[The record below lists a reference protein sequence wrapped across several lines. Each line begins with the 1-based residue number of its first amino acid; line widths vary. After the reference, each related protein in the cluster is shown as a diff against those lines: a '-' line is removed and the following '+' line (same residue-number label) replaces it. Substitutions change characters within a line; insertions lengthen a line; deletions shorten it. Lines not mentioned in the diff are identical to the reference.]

1 MKQETQ
7 AILQVA
13 KIIGVA
19 SLGAI
24 VMDLALIYIPLKTI
38 GIICGIFATGFF
50 LKCMYDIALIDIK
63 TRETLKEM
71 SKK

>member
-13 KIIGVA
+13 KLVGVA

-24 VMDLALIYIPLKTI
+24 AMDLALIYIPIKILAT
-38 GIICGIFATGFF
+38 ICGIFATGFF
-50 LKCMYDIALIDIK
+50 LKCMYDIALSDIK
-63 TRETLKEM
+63 YKEKLEEM
-71 SKK
+71 VKK

>member
-13 KIIGVA
+13 KLVGIAMLVGIGVN
-19 SLGAI
+19 
-24 VMDLALIYIPLKTI
+24 LAFIFVPLKTI

-50 LKCMYDIALIDIK
+50 LKLAYDIALTDIK
-63 TRETLKEM
+63 YKQKLEEM
-71 SKK
+71 TKK

>member
-24 VMDLALIYIPLKTI
+24 VMDLALIYITLKTI
-38 GIICGIFATGFF
+38 GIICGIFATGLF
-50 LKCMYDIALIDIK
+50 LKCMYDIALIYQNP
-63 TRETLKEM
+63 
-71 SKK
+71 